1 MRCREIL
8 DKLETL
14 SPCSFAEQWD
24 NVGLLAGR
32 YDKEVQTVMLA
43 LDATDSVVEEAVQKG
58 ADLLVTHHP
67 LIFTARKSVNDGDFI
82 GRRLVKTTTK

>member
-14 SPCSFAEQWD
+14 SPRSFAEQWD

-32 YDKEVQTVMLA
+32 YDKEVQPVMLA
-43 LDATDSVVEEAVQKG
+43 LDAKDCG
-58 ADLLVTHHP
+58 
-67 LIFTARKSVNDGDFI
+67 
-82 GRRLVKTTTK
+82 